1 MFSAVRI
8 SAVVAILA
16 FGGSLALVAG
26 PLAPAS
32 DPAYAPAASAEP
44 LDQEEYAGFSGTWL
58 AGGAEQGLQ
67 SQTPWGSETRDEKW
81 VRALEVSDQRISGA
95 FHSSHNYN
103 TFRGGQ
109 RWGVRAI
116 DYAIVN
122 DEGTWRGQGT
132 GFQSPATGAMHYE
145 VLLAGE
151 DAYEGLSALLVLS
164 QDEWGHTFDVDGV
177 IFPGELPEYPALG
190 ELSE

>member
-1 MFSAVRI
+1 MSSRCAVARSETSAC
-8 SAVVAILA
+8 A
-16 FGGSLALVAG
+16 
-26 PLAPAS
+26 
-32 DPAYAPAASAEP
+32 AAS
-44 LDQEEYAGFSGTWL
+44 
-58 AGGAEQGLQ
+58 
-67 SQTPWGSETRDEKW
+67 
-81 VRALEVSDQRISGA
+81 
-95 FHSSHNYN
+95 
-103 TFRGGQ
+103 
-109 RWGVRAI
+109 
-116 DYAIVN
+116 
-122 DEGTWRGQGT
+122 T